1 MPEAWDGAATGVLML
16 PAGRLVRG
24 RGVGGPLPP
33 GPVPEFGV
41 HLLGRRPAAQPWESR
56 WVAWPDF
63 RLPRDPDDLR
73 SALRDVLARAGRER
87 VEVACRGARPD
98 GYRAGVPA
106 VLDGLPADRA
116 VAYVRAHYRS
126 RAVETPGQRALVAR
140 FVPGP

>member
-1 MPEAWDGAATGVLML
+1 ML
-16 PAGRLVRG
+16 PSGRLVRG

-87 VEVACRGARPD
+87 VEVACRGGQGRTGTAL
-98 GYRAGVPA
+98 ACLA
-106 VLDGLPADRA
+106 VLDGLPVDRA
-116 VAYVRAHYRS
+116 VAYVRAHHRS